1 MPRKNRA
8 HIDLPAIA
16 TRLAEQ
22 PSLWQPLIE
31 YDSTSRYYVRLAAE
45 PDFEAWLLTWLPG
58 QATDWHDHGGSAGAF
73 VVLDGSLTERHAVV
87 SPYRPPRIVPGTRE
101 FDAGA
106 LRVFGRRHV
115 HRVANDGVIPAV
127 SLHAYAPALVEMTRY
142 EQVGGLL
149 ELADS
154 QLVGVNW

>member
-1 MPRKNRA
+1 MPKKNRA
-8 HIDLPAIA
+8 NIDLPAIA
-16 TRLAEQ
+16 SRLADQ

-31 YDSTSRYYVRLAAE
+31 YDPVSRYYVRLAAE
-45 PDFEAWLLTWLPG
+45 PGFEAWLLTWLPG

-73 VVLDGSLTERHAVV
+73 VVLDGTLTEQHAVV
-87 SPYRPPRIVPGTRE
+87 SPYPSPRIAPGRR
-101 FDAGA
+101 DLGAGA
-106 LRVFGRRHV
+106 LRAFGRRHV
-115 HRVANDGVIPAV
+115 HRVAKEGDRAAI
-127 SLHAYAPALVEMTRY
+127 SLHVYAPALVEMKRY